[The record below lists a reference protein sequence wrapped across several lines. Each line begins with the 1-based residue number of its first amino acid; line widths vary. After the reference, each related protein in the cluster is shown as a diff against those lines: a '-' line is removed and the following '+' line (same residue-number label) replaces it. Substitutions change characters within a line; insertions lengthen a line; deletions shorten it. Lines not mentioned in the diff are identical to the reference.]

1 MFEEQIVEKERISGY
16 QESQPYKRTYT
27 TEDIMDILSIGKN
40 SAYAL
45 IKKNEFRSVRIG
57 NRIRISRKS
66 FDEWLDNR
74 EGKE

>member
-16 QESQPYKRTYT
+16 QKSESYKRTYT

-45 IKKNEFRSVRIG
+45 IKKNEFRSVRVG

-66 FDEWLDNR
+66 FDEWLDSR